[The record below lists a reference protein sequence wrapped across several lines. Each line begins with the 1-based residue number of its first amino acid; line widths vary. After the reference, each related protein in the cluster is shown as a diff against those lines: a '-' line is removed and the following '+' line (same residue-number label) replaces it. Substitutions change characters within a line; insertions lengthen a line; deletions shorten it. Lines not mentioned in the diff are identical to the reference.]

1 METCLSFYPRRRL
14 LLRAA
19 LCVVALTAET
29 STTFAQTQSL
39 FEKVTGRVP
48 EPVSPDE
55 AFNVKARRIDPT
67 RIALDYTVRP
77 NYYLYR
83 ERLTVSLPT
92 AQGVRITRVDYP
104 PGIIKEDKTFGRSE
118 VYTKPF
124 VIMVHLEGNGPV
136 PAVVAKYQGCYELM
150 GVCYPPE
157 TKTLSVT
164 AQR

>member
-1 METCLSFYPRRRL
+1 MEACLSFYPRRRL
-14 LLRAA
+14 ILRAA
-19 LCVVALTAET
+19 LCVVALTAEI
-29 STTFAQTQSL
+29 STTFAQTLSL

-55 AFNVKARRIDPT
+55 AFSVKARRIDAT
-67 RIALDYTVRP
+67 RIALDYSVRP

-83 ERLTVSLPT
+83 ERLAVSLPT

-104 PGIIKEDKTFGRSE
+104 PGMIKEDKTFGRSE

-124 VIMVHLEGNGPV
+124 VIMVHLEGSGQV
-136 PAVVAKYQGCYELM
+136 PAVIAKYQGCYELM